1 VRKICLFSVILLFL
15 AAGIHAQ
22 MSISLGVGGEVN
34 TYSNG
39 GIAVGLGGLADFRLN
54 EMLSLGVRPMMNIDL
69 GPDAFSVLEVTGNV
83 RWYFLRWRSLLNY
96 YYLWQNRFHFFVE
109 FDAGGAFAYLDSSTH
124 LSFNEWVLG
133 GTAGVRIAWPM
144 FYIEPYVRYAVSTQV
159 FGGGVLFGV
168 TLSQKE
174 ELR

>member
-1 VRKICLFSVILLFL
+1 MLFL
-15 AAGIHAQ
+15 AVGIHAQ

-54 EMLSLGVRPMMNIDL
+54 EMWSLGVRPMMNIDL

-83 RWYFLRWRSLLNY
+83 RWYFLRWKSLLNY

-124 LSFNEWVLG
+124 LSFNEWVFG
-133 GTAGVRIAWPM
+133 GTAGVRIVWQM
-144 FYIEPYVRYAVSTQV
+144 FYVEPYIRYAATTQV
-159 FGGGVLFGV
+159 FGAGVLLGV
-168 TLSQKE
+168 TLNQKE